1 MAPSRRRERRKI
13 CSAPVPPLPRLCSH
27 TTDCPKLIVCVSW
40 SAHRHGGRMRGRGP
54 METRAGLLRWI
65 PGPTFFIIIPAVPL
79 ACLGRRRAA
88 RIPPP
93 RCHRPYIS
101 PLTTK
106 PIRNPY
112 GTPENLT
119 KNASTRL
126 RASCVT
132 NSGRTRD
139 ELSFL
144 DARTHER
151 PPCAALSRCARRAR
165 DTQCLWSR
173 RPARFVTIFY
183 FSLFLHTI
191 SFS

>member
-13 CSAPVPPLPRLCSH
+13 YSAPVPPLPRLCSH

-65 PGPTFFIIIPAVPL
+65 PGPTFFIIIPAVSL

-93 RCHRPYIS
+93 RCYRPCIS

-112 GTPENLT
+112 GTPENFAKCLYT
-119 KNASTRL
+119 
-126 RASCVT
+126 
-132 NSGRTRD
+132 
-139 ELSFL
+139 
-144 DARTHER
+144 
-151 PPCAALSRCARRAR
+151 RRAR
-165 DTQCLWSR
+165 PRAAVPRGMAGEGLVSALATALRLPC
-173 RPARFVTIFY
+173 AV
-183 FSLFLHTI
+183 FS
-191 SFS
+191 